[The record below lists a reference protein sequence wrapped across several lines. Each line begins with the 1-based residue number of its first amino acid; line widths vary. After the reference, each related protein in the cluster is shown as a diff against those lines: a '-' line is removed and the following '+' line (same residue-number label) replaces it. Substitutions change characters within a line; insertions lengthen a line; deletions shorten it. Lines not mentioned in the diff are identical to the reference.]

1 MIGKMSE
8 GGHGVGLIEGISSK
22 PGERKM
28 VGNVVTAEERLAIP
42 AGQEPKLIAANS
54 PSVKPDSHPLNL
66 KPGNSVTAI
75 CVTPDLH
82 HQPIKNSDAWSPRDP
97 ERADVSAPANTSS
110 HQPAKPPPF
119 PAKPPVL
126 PGDPKSINHAS
137 TRMVNDDLLEESLK
151 RSRAPSSRHS
161 LSSLSPSRSQ
171 IAAAINGGNA
181 SSKSLFLEMLGNL
194 ICSTSLELMNRI
206 KRRMCL
212 CMLMTL
218 MRVSYILG
226 TNQPHIR
233 VVMTSHLIH
242 VCVQKSRREWALDA
256 AAEAR
261 GTM

>member
-1 MIGKMSE
+1 
-8 GGHGVGLIEGISSK
+8 
-22 PGERKM
+22 M

-42 AGQEPKLIAANS
+42 AGQEPKLIGANS

-66 KPGNSVTAI
+66 KPGNSN
-75 CVTPDLH
+75 P
-82 HQPIKNSDAWSPRDP
+82 DAWPPRDP
-97 ERADVSAPANTSS
+97 ERADVRASANTSS

-137 TRMVNDDLLEESLK
+137 TRMVNDDFLDESLK

-171 IAAAINGGNA
+171 IAAVMNGGNA
-181 SSKSLFLEMLGNL
+181 SKSKEEWAF
-194 ICSTSLELMNRI
+194 
-206 KRRMCL
+206 K
-212 CMLMTL
+212 
-218 MRVSYILG
+218 
-226 TNQPHIR
+226 P
-233 VVMTSHLIH
+233 
-242 VCVQKSRREWALDA
+242 RREWALDA